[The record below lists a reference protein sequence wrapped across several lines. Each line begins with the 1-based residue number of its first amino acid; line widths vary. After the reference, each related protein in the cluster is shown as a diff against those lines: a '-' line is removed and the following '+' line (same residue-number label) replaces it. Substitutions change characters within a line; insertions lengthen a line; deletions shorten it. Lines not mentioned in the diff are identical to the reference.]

1 MNYRGLHFITIC
13 SLICLLSSCSQEKSS
28 VQVCYKQSFPVDT
41 VMTVQEYAVEE
52 DAKLPQLFKLEN
64 RLLVFGDYGMMSIYS
79 YPELQL
85 ICSQEGPGGASRTI
99 GKGKLYVEKQGKVDA
114 YELENDSLVQTSSFA
129 IANKVPYSIGTVQEL
144 RPDVYIYSDMSDFPG
159 MREFHIMN
167 TQKRQCVS
175 KGDYPE
181 DDKRFKKRR
190 EFKTAYMHSLWVKP
204 DKSAFVVVYSQLRRV
219 RIYDKEGELCHDIF
233 LENETGNYKVVPKNA
248 SERYWH
254 FGQSFVTDR
263 YIYLLNPDKLGIANA
278 EPRCNILVLDWDGN
292 LVAKYKL
299 NVWVYDFFV
308 DEANGI
314 IFGSCWGNLKK
325 DAFFSLIALI

>member
-13 SLICLLSSCSQEKSS
+13 SLICLLFSCSQEKSS

-85 ICSQEGPGGASRTI
+85 ICSQEGAGGASRTI

-114 YELENDSLVQTSSFA
+114 YELENDSLIQTSSFA

-144 RPDVYIYSDMSDFPG
+144 RPDVYIYPDMSDFPG

-278 EPRCNILVLDWDGN
+278 ESRCNILVLDWDGN
-292 LVAKYKL
+292 LVARYKL

-308 DEANGI
+308 DEANSI
-314 IFGSCWGNLKK
+314 IFGSCWGNFKK
-325 DAFFSLIALI
+325 DTFFPLITLI

>member
-13 SLICLLSSCSQEKSS
+13 SLIYLLLSCSQEKSS

-144 RPDVYIYSDMSDFPG
+144 RPDVYIYPDMSDFPG

-233 LENETGNYKVVPKNA
+233 WKTKRAIIRLYPK
-248 SERYWH
+248 
-254 FGQSFVTDR
+254 T
-263 YIYLLNPDKLGIANA
+263 LLNDIGTLGN
-278 EPRCNILVLDWDGN
+278 PL
-292 LVAKYKL
+292 
-299 NVWVYDFFV
+299 
-308 DEANGI
+308 
-314 IFGSCWGNLKK
+314 
-325 DAFFSLIALI
+325 